1 MVMQC
6 DPRGRG
12 REQIPDVE
20 TRVEEA
26 INCVT
31 HGVGAGLAAAALAVL
46 VTLAATRGEARHIV
60 GVSVYG
66 ASLLGL
72 YVASTLYH
80 ACRCG
85 RPDRT
90 RLRLALKALDHIGIY
105 CLIAGTYTPFLIVLI
120 RGGWG
125 WTMLCVL
132 WGLALLGTVFKLYY
146 VNRFEVASTLL
157 YVAMGWIGIIGAKPL
172 LLSLPGGALAWVL
185 AGGIAYTAGVVFF
198 LWERLPFNHA
208 IWHLFVLAGSACHF
222 LAVLLYVVPAAKV

>member
-1 MVMQC
+1 
-6 DPRGRG
+6 
-12 REQIPDVE
+12 VE

-26 INCVT
+26 VNCVT
-31 HGVGAGLAAAALAVL
+31 HGVGAALAAAALAVL
-46 VTLAATRGEARHIV
+46 VTLAATRGEARHVV
-60 GVSVYG
+60 GVSIYG

-72 YVASTLYH
+72 YLASTLYH

-85 RPDRT
+85 RPDW
-90 RLRLALKALDHIGIY
+90 LRVRKGLKALDHIGIY

-125 WTMLCVL
+125 WSMLCVL
-132 WGLALLGTVFKLYY
+132 WGLALAGTVFKLFH
-146 VNRFEVASTLL
+146 VNRYEMASTLL

-172 LLSLPGGALAWVL
+172 FGALPGGALAWVV

-222 LAVLLYVVPAAKV
+222 LAVLLYVVPAAKA

>member
-1 MVMQC
+1 MKSNAT
-6 DPRGRG
+6 DALP
-12 REQIPDVE
+12 EVE

-31 HGVGAGLAAAALAVL
+31 HGVGAALAAAALAVL
-46 VTLAATRGEARHIV
+46 VTLAATRGEARHVV
-60 GVSVYG
+60 GVSIYG

-85 RPDRT
+85 RPDSL
-90 RLRLALKALDHIGIY
+90 RLRRCLKALDHVGIY

-132 WGLALLGTVFKLYY
+132 WGLALAGTVFKIFY

-157 YVAMGWIGIIGAKPL
+157 YVAMGWIGIVGAKPL
-172 LLSLPGGALAWVL
+172 LGALPGGALAWVL

-208 IWHLFVLAGSACHF
+208 IWHLFVLVGSACHF